1 MCCVFDSCHIPLSFS
16 EKSKSHHFAQFL
28 SSQDQDS
35 RLSLRRDGRS
45 IHIHTLTPLIHFD
58 TWQHMKPDF
67 SGFKCAVSKKNVES
81 YRIDSRVRGHIIT
94 YHHISSPI
102 IDISSIKSE
111 ESQQGWEFAESEIES
126 FTTFT
131 VFLLSGMAIWSSRSW
146 ATFNW
151 IKIKSVSLGN
161 CTSNAWRS
169 CGTCGSCLLVERVD
183 SDYELCKTKTIW
195 LGFGVLSCATFHLGL
210 GSSWFFWA

>member
-1 MCCVFDSCHIPLSFS
+1 
-16 EKSKSHHFAQFL
+16 
-28 SSQDQDS
+28 
-35 RLSLRRDGRS
+35 
-45 IHIHTLTPLIHFD
+45 
-58 TWQHMKPDF
+58 MKPDF

-131 VFLLSGMAIWSSRSW
+131 VFLLSGMAI
-146 ATFNW
+146 
-151 IKIKSVSLGN
+151 
-161 CTSNAWRS
+161 
-169 CGTCGSCLLVERVD
+169 
-183 SDYELCKTKTIW
+183 
-195 LGFGVLSCATFHLGL
+195 
-210 GSSWFFWA
+210 